1 MKMER
6 QDVVAIIILHWVVFA
21 LVLFIM
27 WLIMDTNNL
36 TTELQYMKQ
45 YNDVITTENLQD
57 IMCNGN
63 LV

>member
-21 LVLFIM
+21 LALFIM
-27 WLIMDTNNL
+27 WMVMDTNNL

-45 YNDVITTENLQD
+45 YNDAITTENLQD

-63 LV
+63 PV